1 MQEKITIHQ
10 LVGKLV
16 VELKRAGF
24 TDSTIWQCYMPRV
37 GSIEHYY
44 EKLGQVYYD
53 PMVTDEYVRLQ
64 RERMKQGE
72 ITTYSHCLR
81 AAERLNEVFM
91 TGTISVPQI
100 KHGTKYV
107 LNEENGKLLDQFLEW
122 KQYGNNT
129 RDDAIWAVRKYLFY
143 FQQKGHDTISDVTNE
158 DAKEFLLQVAA
169 EVKLSTLHTLLLYLK
184 YFHIFVRE
192 QGIPAPDCVDL
203 FNYTIYREMPIQSY
217 VTDAELDAVLH
228 VIDRETDKGKRN
240 LAIIMIAATTGM
252 RACDIIRTQL
262 SDIDWRK
269 GEIRISQKK
278 TGRFS
283 AFPLTCE
290 AGIALKDYILNV
302 RPITNLPEVFLSLK
316 PPHAAIMDT
325 VAIGDM
331 FSKYQKKAGIVR
343 QPFDG
348 KGFHGLRRRLA
359 KKLIVNGTPLTTVAQ
374 ILGHN
379 DLQSVRQY
387 LSLDTNNLREC
398 ALDFSDI
405 PLVGRVKK

>member
-252 RACDIIRTQL
+252 RACDIIRMQL

-405 PLVGRVKK
+405 PLTRRVEK

>member
-16 VELKRAGF
+16 AEMKRAGF
-24 TDSTIWQCYMPRV
+24 TDNTIWHCYMPRV

-64 RERMKQGE
+64 RERVKRGE
-72 ITTYSHCLR
+72 IATYKPCLR

-91 TGTISVPQI
+91 TGTIAVPQI
-100 KHGTKYV
+100 KHGSKYV
-107 LNEENGKLLDQFLEW
+107 LNEENGKLLDRFLEW

-143 FQQKGHDTISDVTNE
+143 FQQKGHETISDVTNE

-169 EVKLSTLHTLLLYLK
+169 EVKLSTLHTLFLYLK
-184 YFHIFVRE
+184 YFHVFMRE

-217 VTDAELDAVLH
+217 VTDTELDAVLH

-252 RACDIIRTQL
+252 RACDIIRMQL

-283 AFPLTCE
+283 AFPLTRE
-290 AGIALKDYILNV
+290 AGNALKDYILNV

-405 PLVGRVKK
+405 PLTRRVEK

>member
-252 RACDIIRTQL
+252 RACDIIRMQL

-387 LSLDTNNLREC
+387 LSLDTSNLREC

-405 PLVGRVKK
+405 PLTRRVEK